1 MLVEQH
7 SDGYSAHVEAI
18 EKILHVL
25 ADHRV
30 GAIGLFVL
38 HDALSHGGNHVIVP
52 VSHLNDGVCETT
64 KENWFQC
71 ADRQTSKL
79 YTSTF
84 PLTRT

>member
-7 SDGYSAHVEAI
+7 SDGYSAHVEPI

-30 GAIGLFVL
+30 SAVGLLVL
-38 HDALSHGGNHVIVP
+38 HDPLSHGGNHVIVP

-64 KENWFQC
+64 K
-71 ADRQTSKL
+71 
-79 YTSTF
+79 
-84 PLTRT
+84 